1 MKHKIT
7 VRIVFNTIMIFFS
20 VYYVDPP
27 SPSFQANRLII
38 KAMKRKII
46 SVILFIWALSF
57 YPVCAQIPTTSSEDK
72 LETDPK
78 TLSLASAPNLNP
90 DQSTPTDAPS
100 RYVFA
105 LAAPFTTTTD
115 NISFD
120 QLADFWSNGFES
132 SPDFPIKEIIIDSK
146 SESILESIF
155 KTVPGESI
163 KIVSAGEV
171 LTQIYAEDSWT
182 ILPFEKLEP
191 RYKVIRINEQS
202 PLENDFNLNNWPLTA
217 LIGGTDAMSAEDW
230 AQIPAANRDPN
241 KLTTVM
247 LTGVTAMV
255 RGTGQYMDVWGP
267 EYPGKNIRDILR
279 SADILHVNNE
289 VPFAPVCQQSQDEL
303 NNLVFCSKKAYIDL
317 LTDIGTDVVEL
328 DGDHFQDYG
337 DEAVLYTLD
346 LYKQNNIPYYG
357 GGSNIREAQKP
368 LIMEHNGNRF
378 AFIGCNGKDIGYAA
392 ASESRPGAVH
402 CDIPLI
408 VSQIKSLKSEGIIP
422 IVTFQH
428 IEYYHIAP
436 NDEMRSDFEAVAD
449 AGAVIV
455 SGSQSHIPMA
465 FEITQKAFIH
475 YGLGNLFFDQAF
487 FLPETSEATLDIHVF
502 YDGKHIGSDIQTIK
516 FTNLALNRL
525 MTEEERIPVLDRI
538 FAESRIDLP
547 EERKAFNP

>member
-1 MKHKIT
+1 
-7 VRIVFNTIMIFFS
+7 
-20 VYYVDPP
+20 
-27 SPSFQANRLII
+27 
-38 KAMKRKII
+38 MKRKII
-46 SVILFIWALSF
+46 PVILFIWAFSF
-57 YPVCAQIPTTSSEDK
+57 YPVYAQISTVTSKDQLK
-72 LETDPK
+72 TDTN
-78 TLSLASAPNLNP
+78 TLSPASAPNLNP
-90 DQSTPTDAPS
+90 DQSPPANAPL
-100 RYVFA
+100 RYIFA

-120 QLADFWSNGFES
+120 QLSGFWSNGSGS
-132 SPDFPIKEIIIDSK
+132 SSDIPVNNIIIDSK
-146 SESILESIF
+146 TESILESIF
-155 KTVPGESI
+155 NTAPGKSI
-163 KIVSAGEV
+163 KIVSTDEV
-171 LTQIYAEDSWT
+171 LAQIYAENSWA

-191 RYKVIRINEQS
+191 RYKVIRIDGQS
-202 PLENDFNLNNWPLTA
+202 PLKNDFDLNHWPLTA
-217 LIGGTDAMSAEDW
+217 KINGDSTMTAEKW
-230 AQIPAANRDPN
+230 AQIPAVNRDPN

-267 EYPGKNIRDILR
+267 EYPGKNIRDVLR

-303 NNLVFCSKKAYIDL
+303 NNLVFCSKKSYIDL
-317 LTDIGTDVVEL
+317 LSDIGTDVVEL

-346 LYKQNNIPYYG
+346 LYKKYGIPYYG
-357 GGSNIREAQKP
+357 GGSNKQEAQEP
-368 LIMEHNGNRF
+368 LTLEHNGNKF

-392 ASESRPGAVH
+392 ASDSRPGAVH

-408 VSQIKSLKSEGIIP
+408 VSQVKSLKSEGIIP

-428 IEYYHIAP
+428 IEYYHITP
-436 NDEMRSDFEAVAD
+436 NEEMRSDFEAVAD

-465 FEITQKAFIH
+465 FEVTKNSFIH

-502 YDGKHIGSDIQTIK
+502 YNGKHIGTDIQTIK
-516 FTNLALNRL
+516 FTNLALNRF
-525 MTEEERIPVLDRI
+525 MTQKERIPVLDRI
-538 FAESRIDLP
+538 FAESQIDL
-547 EERKAFNP
+547 N